1 MKTSPVLF
9 AVALAGCASSGATG
23 GSTAPQTVRVMGAG
37 ATNTITLATTDASHS
52 RTIAF
57 SPDQVFRMIPSVLDS
72 LGVPVT
78 MLEPGKRSVGN
89 PSLKVRQRL
98 KTTPLSRYI
107 DCGTSTQIGANADS
121 YDVNLSVIAD
131 VRAGQ
136 GNSAEV
142 TLNVEAAA
150 RPLNFA
156 QDYAAC
162 RSRGLL
168 ESRFFETLN
177 GRLAGAT
184 SKGS

>member
-1 MKTSPVLF
+1 MKTSAVLF
-9 AVALAGCASSGATG
+9 AVALAACASSGATG

-37 ATNTITLATTDASHS
+37 GATITLATTDASHS
-52 RTIAF
+52 HTIAF

-72 LGVPVT
+72 LGIPVT

-107 DCGTSTQIGANADS
+107 DCGTSTQIGANADN
-121 YDVNLSVIAD
+121 YDVNLSIIAD
-131 VRAGQ
+131 VRPGQ

-142 TLNVEAAA
+142 TFNVEAAA

-177 GRLAGAT
+177 GRLAGAP
-184 SKGS
+184 SKGN